1 LQSGRRERRAREAG
15 RLASSTTGITPAMI
29 MRLPDIGS
37 QYLMAFQ
44 DANKDDFDGAK
55 SYKATLPPNIPAAKF
70 WSFTV

>member
-1 LQSGRRERRAREAG
+1 
-15 RLASSTTGITPAMI
+15 MI

-55 SYKATLPPNIPAAKF
+55 SYKVTLPPNIPAAKF